1 MTTKITVELNERS
14 YAIYIGSGVIDDAL
28 LVGKAVQS
36 EQVVVVTNEVV
47 APLYLDRLRCHF
59 ADQNCLELV
68 LPDGEAMKSLAT
80 FERIMTFMLEHQVD
94 RSATVVALGGGVIG
108 DLAGFAAASYQRGVA
123 YVQVPTTLLA
133 QVDSAIGG
141 KTAVNHAL
149 GKNMI
154 GAFYQPSAVLAD
166 TGVLVSLPP
175 REFSAGL
182 AEVIKYGLIRDA
194 EFLTWLERNL
204 DRLLER
210 DDDAL
215 GYAIKRSC
223 ENKAT
228 VVAEDE
234 LELGN
239 RAILNLGH
247 TFGHA
252 IETDQGYGS
261 WLHGEA
267 IAAGICMALR
277 MSRSLGWLSAAEV
290 AGVEKL
296 FQRAA
301 LPIAPPS
308 TMKPETFMQLMAR
321 DKKNISGQI
330 RLVLLKE
337 IGQAVVTADYDA
349 AALATTLCA
358 ATGN

>member
-1 MTTKITVELNERS
+1 MTTKVTVELDERS
-14 YAIYIGSGVIDDAL
+14 YAIYIGPGVIDDAL
-28 LVGKAVQS
+28 VVAKAIQS
-36 EQVVVVTNEVV
+36 EHIVVVTNEVV
-47 APLYLDRLRCHF
+47 APLYLDRLRRHF
-59 ADQNCLELV
+59 ANQNCLELV
-68 LPDGEAMKSLAT
+68 LPDGETTKSLAT
-80 FERIMTFMLEHQVD
+80 FERIMTFMLEHHVD

-182 AEVIKYGLIRDA
+182 AEVIKYGLIRDG
-194 EFLTWLERNL
+194 EFLIWLERNL

-210 DDDAL
+210 DDEAL
-215 GYAIKRSC
+215 GFAIKRSC
-223 ENKAT
+223 ENKAA

-234 LELGN
+234 LEHGN

-267 IAAGICMALR
+267 VAAGTCMALR
-277 MSRSLGWLSAAEV
+277 MSQRLGWLSMAEV

-308 TMKPETFMQLMAR
+308 DMKPEAFMRLMAR
-321 DKKNISGQI
+321 DKKNIGGQI

-337 IGQAVVTADYDA
+337 IGQAVVTADYDPV
-349 AALATTLCA
+349 ALATTLRGV
-358 ATGN
+358 TGN